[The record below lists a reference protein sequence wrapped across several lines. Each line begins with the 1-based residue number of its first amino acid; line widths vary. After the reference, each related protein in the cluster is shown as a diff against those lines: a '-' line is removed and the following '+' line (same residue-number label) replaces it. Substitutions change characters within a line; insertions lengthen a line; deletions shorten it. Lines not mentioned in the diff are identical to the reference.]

1 MQIIRLLHLCE
12 PLPASL
18 GGEPYIPQLH
28 GQVPGS
34 PYFPVTALVSVN
46 AHGSRLSI
54 RLLTPGL
61 KAIYSCKNKVRRGR
75 CFPYPHSNCI
85 LPALPTGVHSG
96 AAPGCSQSSSLPP
109 HGHPLS
115 AERVHGNGASLG
127 EATFHLI

>member
-1 MQIIRLLHLCE
+1 MQTIWLLHLRE
-12 PLPASL
+12 PPPASL

-28 GQVPGS
+28 GQVPRS
-34 PYFPVTALVSVN
+34 PYFPVTALGSVN
-46 AHGSRLSI
+46 ASGSRLSI

-75 CFPYPHSNCI
+75 CLPHPRSNCL

-96 AAPGCSQSSSLPP
+96 AGAGCSQSSSLPA
-109 HGHPLS
+109 HSHPLS
-115 AERVHGNGASLG
+115 TERVHRNCASLG